1 MAANNTATSRVTWTE
16 EDDQEFRRLQSK
28 YDNEGLTDDEDL
40 AANQLFER
48 HIAHWY
54 QTDPVFREA
63 KNAFLQ
69 GLDIVSKVDKLLS
82 LQERNALIR
91 PLVVEAFMKIGSRGS
106 HA

>member
-1 MAANNTATSRVTWTE
+1 MPANNPASKVTWTE

-40 AANQLFER
+40 AATQLFER
-48 HIAHWY
+48 YVAHWY

-63 KNAFLQ
+63 KNTFLQ
-69 GLDIVSKVDKLLS
+69 GLDIVSKVDKFLS

-91 PLVVEAFMKIGSRGS
+91 PLVMEAFMKISSRGS

>member
-1 MAANNTATSRVTWTE
+1 MPRNNPATIKVTWTE

-40 AANQLFER
+40 VANQLFER
-48 HIAHWY
+48 YVAHWY

-63 KNAFLQ
+63 KNTFLQ
-69 GLDIVSKVDKLLS
+69 GLDIVSKVDKFLS

-91 PLVVEAFMKIGSRGS
+91 PLIMEAFMKIHSRGS

>member
-1 MAANNTATSRVTWTE
+1 MPANNPASKVTWTE

-40 AANQLFER
+40 AATQLFER
-48 HIAHWY
+48 YVAYWY

-63 KNAFLQ
+63 KNTFLQ
-69 GLDIVSKVDKLLS
+69 GLDIVSKVDKFLS

-91 PLVVEAFMKIGSRGS
+91 PLVMEAFMKISSRGS